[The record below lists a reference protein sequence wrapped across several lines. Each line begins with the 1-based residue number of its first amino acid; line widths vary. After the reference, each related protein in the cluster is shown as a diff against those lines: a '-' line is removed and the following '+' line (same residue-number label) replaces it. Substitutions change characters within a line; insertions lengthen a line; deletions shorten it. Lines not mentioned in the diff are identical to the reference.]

1 MDRTTNIAG
10 ISLGLLCCYS
20 AYTIFR
26 LQKKIDECHKLLQ
39 TMATLPRSNDTII
52 QDTII
57 QDTIIQDT
65 IIQDTIVQDT
75 IIQDTIIQDTIIQ
88 DTIIQDV
95 IVEDAIVEDT
105 VVQDTIIEDVI
116 VKKVSNNV
124 SSPVVITDEHPDDMY
139 EELSH
144 YFVTDEIS
152 KPISRTTLLTSAK
165 NLLGL

>member
-1 MDRTTNIAG
+1 MLLFG
-10 ISLGLLCCYS
+10 IYHISF
-20 AYTIFR
+20 A
-26 LQKKIDECHKLLQ
+26 KKIDECHKLLQ
-39 TMATLPRSNDTII
+39 TMATLPRSND
-52 QDTII
+52 
-57 QDTIIQDT
+57 
-65 IIQDTIVQDT
+65 
-75 IIQDTIIQDTIIQ
+75 
-88 DTIIQDV
+88 V
-95 IVEDAIVEDT
+95 I
-105 VVQDTIIEDVI
+105 QDTIIEDVI

>member
-1 MDRTTNIAG
+1 MYRTTNIAG

-39 TMATLPRSNDTII
+39 TMATLPRSND
-52 QDTII
+52 
-57 QDTIIQDT
+57 
-65 IIQDTIVQDT
+65 V
-75 IIQDTIIQDTIIQ
+75 IQDTIIQDTIIQ

-95 IVEDAIVEDT
+95 IVEDVIVEDAIVEDAIVEDT
-105 VVQDTIIEDVI
+105 IVQDTIIEDVI

>member
-1 MDRTTNIAG
+1 MYRTTNIAG

-39 TMATLPRSNDTII
+39 TMATLPRSND
-52 QDTII
+52 
-57 QDTIIQDT
+57 
-65 IIQDTIVQDT
+65 V
-75 IIQDTIIQDTIIQ
+75 IQDTIIQ

-95 IVEDAIVEDT
+95 IVEDVIVEDAIVEDAIVEDT
-105 VVQDTIIEDVI
+105 IVQDTIIEDVI

>member
-1 MDRTTNIAG
+1 MYRTTNIAG

-39 TMATLPRSNDTII
+39 TMATLPRSND
-52 QDTII
+52 
-57 QDTIIQDT
+57 
-65 IIQDTIVQDT
+65 V
-75 IIQDTIIQDTIIQ
+75 IQDTIIQDTIIQ

-95 IVEDAIVEDT
+95 IVEDVIVEDAIVEDAI
-105 VVQDTIIEDVI
+105 VEDAIVEDTIIEDVI